1 MTFEVKLMKEVEL
14 AFCMKQFKPAI
25 VVLAILV
32 AVVIGW
38 TGWHC
43 VPKKAR
49 NIDFALAAATAPAKT
64 SPAPFAKKINVKDKM
79 AHPYWGNCNK
89 CHITVDAGKPV
100 SRVMASAPI
109 SIKDK
114 MPHKY
119 WGNCLMCHKVID
131 GLQPGQV
138 RAAAANMLT
147 AGSLGLKTQT
157 VTGAMMRDFG
167 LTTEDG
173 VFVLEVAPNSIAAIA
188 GIQKGDEIIR
198 AGKTRVETT
207 NSFEAVLNQTKPGG
221 NLKIN
226 IYRGKKQKNLFVKIP
241 KNLSGDLTPAAVT
254 APMTQN
260 QVETL
265 AEQLGV
271 PKTQQD
277 VTRALRM
284 QDQAQATTPAAA
296 TAPMTQN
303 QVETLAE
310 QLGVPKTQQDVTR
323 ALARQKQAQA
333 AANLNFGKVA
343 VAASGPGLDYQVSHQ
358 FGASPYLIIFDPS
371 LNSYRVVA
379 NPNANDA
386 TDRGIQ
392 TGQYVVDQGASSA
405 VAGTFSLNALHTLN
419 DLRVNAYS
427 GVVGPVR
434 DAISI
439 YMAGGLAPANTAQ
452 SLQAARSGGNTSS
465 GAGSRSVVPIY

>member
-1 MTFEVKLMKEVEL
+1 MTFEVKVMKEVEF

-25 VVLAILV
+25 IVLAILV

-43 VPKKAR
+43 VQER
-49 NIDFALAAATAPAKT
+49 GRSIDFALAAATSPAKT

-79 AHPYWGNCNK
+79 VHPYWGNCNK
-89 CHITVDAGKPV
+89 CHITVDAGRPV
-100 SRVMASAPI
+100 SKVMAGAPI

-119 WGNCLMCHKVID
+119 WGNCLLCHKVTD
-131 GLQPGQV
+131 GLQPKKKNAYA
-138 RAAAANMLT
+138 RAAAANRLT
-147 AGSLGLKTQT
+147 ARSLGLKTRT

-167 LTTEDG
+167 LITEDG

-226 IYRGKKQKNLFVKIP
+226 IYRGKKQRNLFVKIP

-254 APMTQN
+254 GPMTQN
-260 QVETL
+260 RVETL

-277 VTRALRM
+277 VTRALR
-284 QDQAQATTPAAA
+284 
-296 TAPMTQN
+296 
-303 QVETLAE
+303 
-310 QLGVPKTQQDVTR
+310 
-323 ALARQKQAQA
+323 RQKQAQA

-386 TDRGIQ
+386 TGRGIQ

-405 VAGTFSLNALHTLN
+405 VAGSFSQNALHTLN

-434 DAISI
+434 DALSI
-439 YMAGGLAPANTAQ
+439 YMAGGLVPTNTAQ
-452 SLQAARSGGNTSS
+452 SLQATRPGGNTNP
-465 GAGSRSVVPIY
+465 GAGSRNVVLIY